1 MDLVNLSIAFLV
13 YFPDIVKVNSNDAWI
28 INSFFLTQILDSV
41 LEGNSLSIVN

>member
-28 INSFFLTQILDSV
+28 INSFSF
-41 LEGNSLSIVN
+41 NSNFRFCFGG